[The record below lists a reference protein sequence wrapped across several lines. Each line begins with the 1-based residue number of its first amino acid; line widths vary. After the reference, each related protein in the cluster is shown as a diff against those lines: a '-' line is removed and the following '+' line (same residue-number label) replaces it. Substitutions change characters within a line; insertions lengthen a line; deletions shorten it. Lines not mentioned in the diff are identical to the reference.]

1 VVRSGGV
8 QLEELKRCAWAA
20 LGSEDF
26 ERFAHEEARSRFLNV
41 RSRQSRLM
49 RSNSA
54 STESS
59 TSTMATTTNSA
70 SFGDST
76 AGALAIMFN
85 PRGFETKSMEQA
97 ETIVGAAAAGDKDDD
112 DGIETGFS
120 VTFGNEKDEI
130 DDENANAL
138 IAVSIGNDGEVH
150 SSESDNEDEN
160 GGGAS
165 EAIFR
170 YDLDAVSAAA
180 AAARQAL
187 KDKLLAPAESSN
199 PASTQSRLSHYLA
212 PPATALQSACATVA
226 ATDADRHASSWFAG
240 GVASVR
246 PTAARQSLEAT
257 AETCHALVMAANA
270 VQNTVSSSE
279 QAGTIAGSDAA
290 TTTTPAASSSE
301 DTVDLAALQ
310 RSTAVAS
317 AAQQACWVAADAV
330 EQLHAVASL
339 ADGACTPVGLRGND
353 GCDWLASKASAMA
366 ALELKEA
373 LNDAMTL
380 SEEAKKLELDVGRAL
395 RDAQEAAAAETGGFP
410 GVQREPQR
418 EEVQPSASAAARAS
432 GRASLDRPGAAANL
446 ATRMCLAHHRLTQ
459 ALGAVESEALKTTSP
474 LGGMARALG
483 SAEETVRPSLEAVL
497 AAADGGWALRPF
509 GDFPVQG
516 EMAGGASARGA
527 TKSDAAPFEWR
538 WVAAGGR
545 ESGNLGPQ
553 PTDDVRRCAAY

>member
-1 VVRSGGV
+1 
-8 QLEELKRCAWAA
+8 
-20 LGSEDF
+20 
-26 ERFAHEEARSRFLNV
+26 
-41 RSRQSRLM
+41 
-49 RSNSA
+49 
-54 STESS
+54 
-59 TSTMATTTNSA
+59 MATTTNSA

-97 ETIVGAAAAGDKDDD
+97 ETIVGAAAAGDKIDD

-120 VTFGNEKDEI
+120 VTFGDEKDEI
-130 DDENANAL
+130 DDENANDL
-138 IAVSIGNDGEVH
+138 IAVSSGNDGEVH
-150 SSESDNEDEN
+150 STESDNEDEN

-187 KDKLLAPAESSN
+187 KDKLLAPAEISN
-199 PASTQSRLSHYLA
+199 PASAQSRLSHYLA
-212 PPATALQSACATVA
+212 PPATALQFACATVA
-226 ATDADRHASSWFAG
+226 ATDADRHASSWFTG
-240 GVASVR
+240 GVTSVR

-257 AETCHALVMAANA
+257 AETCHALVMAATA
-270 VQNTVSSSE
+270 VQDAVSSSK
-279 QAGTIAGSDAA
+279 QAGTSAGGAITATTAPFSEDAA
-290 TTTTPAASSSE
+290 
-301 DTVDLAALQ
+301 DLVALQ
-310 RSTAVAS
+310 RSMAAVS